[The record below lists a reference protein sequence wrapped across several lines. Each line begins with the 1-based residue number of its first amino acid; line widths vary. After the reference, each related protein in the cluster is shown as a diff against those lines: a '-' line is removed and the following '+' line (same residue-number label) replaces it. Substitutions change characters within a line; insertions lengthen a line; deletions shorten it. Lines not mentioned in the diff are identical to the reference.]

1 MKQKCFA
8 LFSILI
14 ICFLTACQSNP
25 KTSSSDSGR
34 VYISTDTG
42 RREGL
47 PFPVTELN
55 SGQVPLAVVLGF
67 GGRSIGVELW
77 KQNGPLLGRSNFVVP
92 DERTTREDKGIVYSQ
107 GFENMRPVRR
117 IETQHIPAGMFIRLK
132 PLPLGAYEVRL
143 VLDEKVRQ
151 TAAFRVVGP

>member
-14 ICFLTACQSNP
+14 ICFLTACQSTP
-25 KTSSSDSGR
+25 QTSSSDSGR
-34 VYISTDTG
+34 MYISADTG

-47 PFPVTELN
+47 PFPLTELN
-55 SGQVPLAVVLGF
+55 SGQVPQAIILGF
-67 GGRSIGVELW
+67 GGRSIALELW
-77 KQNGPLLGRSNFVVP
+77 KQDGPLLGRANFVVP
-92 DERTTREDKGIVYSQ
+92 EERTKREDKGIVYAQ

-117 IETQHIPAGMFIRLK
+117 IETQHIPAGMCIQLK
-132 PLPLGAYEVRL
+132 PLPPGAYEVRL

-151 TAAFRVVGP
+151 TAAFRVGP